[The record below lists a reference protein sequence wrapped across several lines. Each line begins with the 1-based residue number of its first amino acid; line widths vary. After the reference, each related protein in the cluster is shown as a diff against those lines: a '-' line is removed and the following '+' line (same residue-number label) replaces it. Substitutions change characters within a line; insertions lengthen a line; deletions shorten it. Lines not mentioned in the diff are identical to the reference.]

1 MSLAKIKLLT
11 QDKTDEIRQE
21 IADYL
26 GTIPSSHV
34 VSCSP
39 LSTFRDHDGDTLFV
53 VAIAHQEPGAVDQE
67 GQIVL
72 VERDK
77 VPRAQQD
84 IDELLASVV
93 HETVT
98 GDTSVAGT
106 VTTTAPI
113 FESEDVGRRISSGG
127 EWREIDGFVSE
138 TEITYSGDPLP
149 SSASVDV
156 SLLGAES
163 VRDVSIDT
171 RKRND
176 FDTRVSLTAA
186 IGGGI
191 AAGAGSTSGGTTLNT
206 IEVTNNYTVQPGI
219 DFVAVDASAG
229 PVNITMPPAAD
240 GERKIHVKKIDASAN
255 KVTVL
260 PDGAD
265 TIDSYTG
272 FDILFQNNSYI
283 FVSND
288 VDTWWVT

>member
-26 GTIPSSHV
+26 GTIPASHI

-53 VAIAHQEPGAVDQE
+53 VAVAHQEPGAVDQE

-106 VTTTAPI
+106 VATTAPI
-113 FESEDVGRRISSGG
+113 FDSEDVGRFISSGG
-127 EWREIDGFVSE
+127 ERRSINGFVSE
-138 TEITYSGDPLP
+138 TEVTYSGDPLP
-149 SSASVDV
+149 SSASVNV

-176 FDTRVSLTAA
+176 LDTRVSLTAA

-191 AAGAGSTSGGTTLNT
+191 AAGSGSTAGGTTLNT
-206 IEVTNNYTVQPGI
+206 IQVNNDYTVQSGI
-219 DFVAVDASAG
+219 DFVAVDASSG
-229 PVNITMPPAAD
+229 PVSITMPPASD
-240 GERKIHVKKIDASAN
+240 GERKIHVKKIDSSAF
-255 KVTVL
+255 KVTVV

-265 TIDSYTG
+265 TIDGYAG
-272 FDILFQNNSYI
+272 FEIPFQNNSYI

-288 VDTWWVT
+288 ANTWWVT